1 VARLLLETSSV
12 NRYLAHKQ
20 HLLPASRLADV
31 VAVTRNIVALH
42 ATDAVAPYLSLW
54 ARDPDFGRAALEDAL
69 YENRSLAKVL
79 CMRVTMHAVPSDELP
94 FFFQA
99 YDRHR
104 ERSYPAEFRSFAG
117 LLVRAGICGA
127 QEAEARL
134 DELQRQVLDVLGEK
148 GPSTVQQISRAVP
161 ELKAKVAHDEGKAYA
176 GEFSIGSRLVPRM
189 CAEGLLIRA
198 RPRGTWRSNLYEYAL
213 LSDWLPEVNLES
225 GTPQQARVWLVRRY
239 LAAFGPATYSDVQW
253 WTGFSKAETKGVLEE
268 LEPELV
274 ESAIEGISNGYLML
288 AGDAGRLGAFTGPQS
303 PYVFFLPALDPYI
316 MGYQG
321 RRRFLNSEHRAKVFD
336 RAGNAQPTVW
346 VDGRAVGAWG
356 QSQDGS
362 VIYRLFEPVCD
373 EAQELLASEARR
385 LEIFLDGEVI
395 RPRSQTPFTRALGH
409 R

>member
-1 VARLLLETSSV
+1 VCLLEQARLVRRRSGKRSPAVAEQLRLEQMFRDGGAVDRDERLFPTGTQPV
-12 NRYLAHKQ
+12 DGPRH
-20 HLLPASRLADV
+20 HLLAGPAFAGDE
-31 VAVTRNIVALH
+31 H
-42 ATDAVAPYLSLW
+42 
-54 ARDPDFGRAALEDAL
+54 GRAVCGHPAGQLGDPAHGRRLGDEVLRCEARHLGLLRGDARLRLHDAL
-69 YENRSLAKVL
+69 LA
-79 CMRVTMHAVPSDELP
+79 R
-94 FFFQA
+94 
-99 YDRHR
+99 
-104 ERSYPAEFRSFAG
+104 
-117 LLVRAGICGA
+117 
-127 QEAEARL
+127 ARL
-134 DELQRQVLDVLGEK
+134 DELQCQVLDVLGEK

-225 GTPQQARVWLVRRY
+225 VTPQQARVWLVRRY

-274 ESAIEGISNGYLML
+274 EVTIEGISNGYLML

-362 VIYRLFEPVCD
+362 VIYRLFEPVSD

-409 R
+409 S